1 MMTRRGGSEPV
12 DDLAHAGDRRVVKVA
27 AEPDAY

>member
-1 MMTRRGGSEPV
+1 MMTRRGGREPV